1 MAHARGGATPRA
13 SLRSTLRAARLAALA
28 ALGVLGAGAC
38 SRGSHPHAP
47 PVVALT
53 PAFGGQ
59 AFPYAVDLLQ
69 HPSDDHRWY
78 VVEQFG
84 AIETFLDTDPAGT
97 RSTAVTVPNLLTN
110 GENGVLGMAF
120 DPAFGTNGLVFL
132 SYVENV
138 GGNAGTSKV
147 TRYVSADGGLTFT
160 LDPGP
165 DATVLSLL
173 QLFSN
178 HNGGDIDFGPDGF
191 LYVAFG
197 DGGGASDP
205 FDNGQDVNTWFGK
218 ILRLDVSVRP
228 YAVPSDNPFVG
239 VGGADEIW
247 ALGMRNPWKMGFDP
261 ATGRLWAGDVGQDN
275 AEEIDEI
282 VRGGNYGWNV
292 LEGNLAYPSGVP
304 SNPPGF
310 VAPIA
315 VHNHPQCEA
324 IVGGFVYHGTSVPE
338 LQGRY
343 VYGDFEQGRLF
354 CFDPNGQ
361 PPVPKQ
367 IHKAPLNI
375 VAFGQGRDG
384 EIYVVAYDKHG
395 VVYSIAPLP

>member
-1 MAHARGGATPRA
+1 MAHVRGGATW
-13 SLRSTLRAARLAALA
+13 RAALFAAA
-28 ALGVLGAGAC
+28 SALGAGGC
-38 SRGSHPHAP
+38 SRGSHDEVP

-59 AFPYAVDLLQ
+59 AFHYAVDLLQ

-97 RSTAVTVPNLLTN
+97 RTTAVTVPNLMTN

-120 DPAFGTNGLVFL
+120 DPAFGTNGQVFI

-147 TRYVSADGGLTFT
+147 ARYVSADGGLTFT

-173 QLFSN
+173 QPFTN
-178 HNGGDIDFGPDGF
+178 HNGGDVDFGPDGF
-191 LYVAFG
+191 LYIAFG
-197 DGGGASDP
+197 DGGDAGDP
-205 FDNGQDVNTWFGK
+205 FGNGQDVNTWLGK

-228 YAVPSDNPFVG
+228 YAVPPDNPFVG
-239 VGGADEIW
+239 VTGDDEIW
-247 ALGMRNPWKMGFDP
+247 AYGLRNPWKMGFDP
-261 ATGRLWAGDVGQDN
+261 ATGKLWAGDVGQDA

-282 VRGGNYGWNV
+282 VRGGNYGWN
-292 LEGNLAYPSGVP
+292 LEEGNRAYPSGKP
-304 SNPPGF
+304 SHLPGL
-310 VAPIA
+310 VAPVA

-324 IVGGFVYHGTSVPE
+324 IVGGFVYHGTRVPE
-338 LQGRY
+338 ISGRY

-361 PPVPKQ
+361 PPVPRQ
-367 IHKAPLNI
+367 IHKSPLNI

-384 EIYVVAYDKHG
+384 ELYVVTYDNGG
-395 VVYSIAPLP
+395 VVYSIDPLP